1 MIKEKKHPAVS
12 RAPAKTIDLEYFK
25 KYVETYDYTDFEYN
39 ETFIK
44 DMIYGIGLAVN
55 GDKFKMADGYKRFEN
70 FLLNEIIKQ
79 KEDEI

>member
-1 MIKEKKHPAVS
+1 MSKEKKH
-12 RAPAKTIDLEYFK
+12 TIDLEYFK
-25 KYVETYDYTDFEYN
+25 KYVETYDYTEFEYN

-55 GDKFKMADGYKRFEN
+55 GDNFKMVDGYKRFEE

>member
-1 MIKEKKHPAVS
+1 MIKEKKH
-12 RAPAKTIDLEYFK
+12 TIDLEYFK
-25 KYVETYDYTDFEYN
+25 KYVETYDYTQFHYN
-39 ETFIK
+39 KTFIK

-55 GDKFKMADGYKRFEN
+55 GDNFKMADGYKRFEE

>member
-1 MIKEKKHPAVS
+1 MIKEEKH
-12 RAPAKTIDLEYFK
+12 TIDLEYFK

-55 GDKFKMADGYKRFEN
+55 GDKFKMADGYKRFEE
-70 FLLNEIIKQ
+70 FLLNEIINQNK
-79 KEDEI
+79 DEQ